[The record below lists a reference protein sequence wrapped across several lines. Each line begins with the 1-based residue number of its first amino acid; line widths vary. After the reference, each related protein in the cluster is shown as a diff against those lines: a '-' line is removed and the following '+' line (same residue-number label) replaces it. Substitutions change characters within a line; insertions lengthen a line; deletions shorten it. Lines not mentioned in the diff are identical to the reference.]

1 MKKFTKYPSKSV
13 TSSTHLP
20 PICKLAESIVDDMSE
35 FLDATTH
42 IENISDYLDS
52 DDLDN
57 IMKASDAL
65 NEFVNAYYFDNN

>member
-1 MKKFTKYPSKSV
+1 MKKFTKYPSKSI
-13 TSSTHLP
+13 TSSTQIP
-20 PICKLAESIVDDMSE
+20 SICKLAERIVDDMSE